1 MSNPIQPVL
10 LHRTLSLRFHCRTC
24 LASTKT
30 PLKKTIKMRSMQV
43 LRRLATASALRASA
57 TSVGRSAPR
66 ALSAALPQVMAR
78 LPTQQTRSF
87 ASRFPADNELFGED
101 YDEEDDEEFA
111 IQYPPATARV
121 QGQAPRFKAA
131 AVFNDD
137 ITEITLDDYRGKYVV
152 MFFYPKDFTYVC
164 PTEIIAFNDRAA
176 DFEAVNTQLIAV
188 STDSPESHLAWTK
201 LPRNKGGLGK
211 MDIPIVAD
219 ITKIISAKYGVLLED
234 AGIALRG
241 LFIID
246 PQGVLQQITINN
258 LPIGRSVDETLRLI
272 KALQFVEEHGE
283 VCPANWQPGDKTIL
297 ANPKDSHKYFST
309 VKDDDDADVDA
320 GLLSVVKSKKDF
332 ESLVKSGKPVVAKF
346 EAPWCGKCQQIQ
358 PFVLELAAKHQDVTF
373 AKLDV
378 SYPEV
383 EQLKDELE
391 VGAFPE
397 FRFYKGG
404 KEVGKRVSGYKKSH
418 LKEAVEKLQ

>member
-1 MSNPIQPVL
+1 
-10 LHRTLSLRFHCRTC
+10 
-24 LASTKT
+24 
-30 PLKKTIKMRSMQV
+30 MRSVQV
-43 LRRLATASALRASA
+43 LRRLAAARPSAAAALRAS
-57 TSVGRSAPR
+57 
-66 ALSAALPQVMAR
+66 SAASPLTAAR
-78 LPTQQTRSF
+78 SQAVATPALVQQQMHMQSRLF
-87 ASRFPADNELFGED
+87 ASSRFTVDDDDEDYFGEGD
-101 YDEEDDEEFA
+101 DEDDFA
-111 IQYPPATARV
+111 IQYPPSTARV
-121 QGQAPRFKAA
+121 QGLAPKFTAA
-131 AVFNDD
+131 AVYNDD
-137 ITEITLDDYRGKYVV
+137 ISEISLEDYRGKYVV
-152 MFFYPKDFTYVC
+152 VFFYPKDFTYVC

-176 DFEAVNTQLIAV
+176 DFEAINTQLIAV

-246 PQGVLQQITINN
+246 PQGVVQQITINN

-297 ANPKDSHKYFST
+297 ANPKDSYKYFST
-309 VKDDDDADVDA
+309 VEDAEDSDADS
-320 GLLSVVKSKKDF
+320 GLTVVKTKSDF

-358 PFVLELAAKHQDVTF
+358 PFVLELAAKHPDVTF

-418 LKEAVEKLQ
+418 LKEAVEKLD

>member
-1 MSNPIQPVL
+1 
-10 LHRTLSLRFHCRTC
+10 
-24 LASTKT
+24 
-30 PLKKTIKMRSMQV
+30 MRSVQM
-43 LRRLATASALRASA
+43 LRRLVAARPSAVAALRASSS
-57 TSVGRSAPR
+57 T
-66 ALSAALPQVMAR
+66 SAASLAAAR
-78 LPTQQTRSF
+78 SQFANISPALVQQLQMQSRSF
-87 ASRFPADNELFGED
+87 ASGSRFSIDDGDEDYFGED
-101 YDEEDDEEFA
+101 DDEEDFA

-121 QGQAPRFKAA
+121 QGPAPKFTAA

-137 ITEITLDDYRGKYVV
+137 ITEISLEDYRGKYVV
-152 MFFYPKDFTYVC
+152 VFFYPKDFTYVC

-176 DFEAVNTQLIAV
+176 EFEALNTQLIAV

-219 ITKIISAKYGVLLED
+219 ITKIISAKYGVLVED
-234 AGIALRG
+234 DGVALRG

-246 PQGVLQQITINN
+246 TQGVLQQITVNN
-258 LPIGRSVDETLRLI
+258 MPIGRSVDETLRLI
-272 KALQFVEEHGE
+272 QALQFVEEHGE
-283 VCPANWQPGDKTIL
+283 VCPANWQPGEKTIL

-309 VKDDDDADVDA
+309 VEDAEDDADADA
-320 GLLSVVKSKKDF
+320 GLTVVTTKSQF
-332 ESLVKSGKPVVAKF
+332 ESLVKSGKSVVAKF

-358 PFVLELAAKHQDVTF
+358 PFVLELAAKHENVTF

-418 LKEAVEKLQ
+418 LKEAVAKLE

>member
-1 MSNPIQPVL
+1 
-10 LHRTLSLRFHCRTC
+10 
-24 LASTKT
+24 
-30 PLKKTIKMRSMQV
+30 MRSVQV
-43 LRRLATASALRASA
+43 LRRLAAVRPSAAAALRASSSIA
-57 TSVGRSAPR
+57 SPLTAARSQAFAAPS
-66 ALSAALPQVMAR
+66 LVQQQMQMQSR
-78 LPTQQTRSF
+78 LF
-87 ASRFPADNELFGED
+87 ASSRFTVDDDDEDYFGED
-101 YDEEDDEEFA
+101 DDEDDFA
-111 IQYPPATARV
+111 IQYPPSTARV
-121 QGQAPRFKAA
+121 QGPAPKFTAA
-131 AVFNDD
+131 AVYNDD
-137 ITEITLDDYRGKYVV
+137 ITEISLEDYRGKYVV
-152 MFFYPKDFTYVC
+152 VFFYPKDFTYVC

-176 DFEAVNTQLIAV
+176 DFEAINTQLIAV

-234 AGIALRG
+234 AGVALRG

-246 PQGVLQQITINN
+246 PQGVLQQITVNN

-283 VCPANWQPGDKTIL
+283 VCPANWQPGDKTIT

-309 VKDDDDADVDA
+309 VEDVEDSDADA
-320 GLLSVVKSKKDF
+320 GLTVVKTKSEF

-358 PFVLELAAKHQDVTF
+358 PFVLELAAKHSDVTF

-418 LKEAVEKLQ
+418 LKEAVEKLD

>member
-1 MSNPIQPVL
+1 
-10 LHRTLSLRFHCRTC
+10 
-24 LASTKT
+24 
-30 PLKKTIKMRSMQV
+30 MRSVQV
-43 LRRLATASALRASA
+43 LRRLAAARPSAAAALRAS
-57 TSVGRSAPR
+57 
-66 ALSAALPQVMAR
+66 SAASPLTAAR
-78 LPTQQTRSF
+78 SQAVATPALVQQQMHMQSRLF
-87 ASRFPADNELFGED
+87 ASSRFTVDDDDEDYFGEGD
-101 YDEEDDEEFA
+101 DEDDFA
-111 IQYPPATARV
+111 IQYPPSTAHV
-121 QGQAPRFKAA
+121 QGLAPKFTAA
-131 AVFNDD
+131 AVYND
-137 ITEITLDDYRGKYVV
+137 EISEISLEDYRGKYVV
-152 MFFYPKDFTYVC
+152 VFFYPKDFTYVC

-246 PQGVLQQITINN
+246 PQGVVQQITINN

-309 VKDDDDADVDA
+309 VEDAEDSDADS
-320 GLLSVVKSKKDF
+320 GLTVVKTKSDF

-358 PFVLELAAKHQDVTF
+358 PFVLELAAKHPDVTF

-418 LKEAVEKLQ
+418 LKEAVEKLD

>member
-1 MSNPIQPVL
+1 
-10 LHRTLSLRFHCRTC
+10 
-24 LASTKT
+24 
-30 PLKKTIKMRSMQV
+30 MRSVQV
-43 LRRLATASALRASA
+43 LRRLAAATALRASA
-57 TSVGRSAPR
+57 STASSGAAALVSRSAPR
-66 ALSAALPQVMAR
+66 AFAALPQSP
-78 LPTQQTRSF
+78 LQTRSF
-87 ASRFPADNELFGED
+87 ASRFAANGDDDDVFGED
-101 YDEEDDEEFA
+101 YDEEDEDDEYT
-111 IQYPPATARV
+111 IQYPPAAARV
-121 QGQAPRFKAA
+121 QAPAPRFKAA
-131 AVFNDD
+131 AVLNDD
-137 ITEITLDDYRGKYVV
+137 ITEIALDDYRGKYVV
-152 MFFYPKDFTYVC
+152 VFFYPKDFTYVC

-176 DFEAVNTQLIAV
+176 EFEAVNTQLIAV

-219 ITKIISAKYGVLLED
+219 ITKLISAKYGVLLES

-246 PQGVLQQITINN
+246 PQGVLQQVTINN

-297 ANPKDSHKYFST
+297 ANPKDAHKYFAT
-309 VKDDDDADVDA
+309 VTDDDDADSADA
-320 GLLSVVKSKKDF
+320 GLLAVVKTKQDF
-332 ESLVKSGKPVVAKF
+332 EQLVQSGKPVVAKF

-358 PFVLELAAKHQDVTF
+358 PFVLELAAKHAGAVTF

-378 SYPEV
+378 SFPEV

-418 LKEAVEKLQ
+418 LKEAVEKLL

>member
-1 MSNPIQPVL
+1 
-10 LHRTLSLRFHCRTC
+10 
-24 LASTKT
+24 
-30 PLKKTIKMRSMQV
+30 MRSVQM
-43 LRRLATASALRASA
+43 LRRLVAARPATTSAAAAAFRAS
-57 TSVGRSAPR
+57 TSVRAAAPLAAHFPASRSLVP
-66 ALSAALPQVMAR
+66 AAFQQQSR
-78 LPTQQTRSF
+78 LF
-87 ASRFPADNELFGED
+87 ASSRFPVDDDDDDDD
-101 YDEEDDEEFA
+101 YYFDGDGDDEEYA

-121 QGQAPRFKAA
+121 QGKAPKFTAA
-131 AVFNDD
+131 AVYNDD
-137 ITEITLDDYRGKYVV
+137 ITEISLEDYRGKYVV
-152 MFFYPKDFTYVC
+152 VFFYPKDFTYVC

-201 LPRNKGGLGK
+201 LSRNKGGLGK

-219 ITKIISAKYGVLLED
+219 ITKLISAKYGVLLEND
-234 AGIALRG
+234 GVALRG

-246 PQGVLQQITINN
+246 TEGTLQQITINN

-272 KALQFVEEHGE
+272 KALQFNEEHGE
-283 VCPANWQPGDKTIL
+283 VCPANWQPGDKTIQ

-309 VKDDDDADVDA
+309 VDDADDVDADA
-320 GLLSVVKSKKDF
+320 GLAVVKTKKDF
-332 ESLVKSGKPVVAKF
+332 EKLVQSGKPVVAKF

-358 PFVLELAAKHQDVTF
+358 PFVLELAGKHTDITF

-378 SYPEV
+378 SHPEV

-404 KEVGKRVSGYKKSH
+404 KEVGSRVSGYKKSL
-418 LKEAVEKLQ
+418 LKEQVSKLE

>member
-1 MSNPIQPVL
+1 
-10 LHRTLSLRFHCRTC
+10 
-24 LASTKT
+24 
-30 PLKKTIKMRSMQV
+30 MRSVQM
-43 LRRLATASALRASA
+43 LRRLVAARPSAVAALRASA
-57 TSVGRSAPR
+57 S
-66 ALSAALPQVMAR
+66 SAAPLAAAR
-78 LPTQQTRSF
+78 SQFAAAPALVQQLQMQSRSF
-87 ASRFPADNELFGED
+87 AGGRFSVDDDDEDYFGED
-101 YDEEDDEEFA
+101 EEEDDFA
-111 IQYPPATARV
+111 IQYPPSNARV
-121 QGQAPRFKAA
+121 QGPAPKFTAA
-131 AVFNDD
+131 AVYNDD
-137 ITEITLDDYRGKYVV
+137 ITEISLEDYRGKYVV
-152 MFFYPKDFTYVC
+152 VFFYPKDFTYVC

-176 DFEAVNTQLIAV
+176 EFEAINTQLIAV

-234 AGIALRG
+234 AGVALRG

-246 PQGVLQQITINN
+246 PQGVLQQITVNN

-272 KALQFVEEHGE
+272 QALQFVEEHGE
-283 VCPANWQPGDKTIL
+283 VCPANWQPGEKTIL

-309 VKDDDDADVDA
+309 VEDAEDEDADA
-320 GLLSVVKSKKDF
+320 GLTVVKTKSQF

-358 PFVLELAAKHQDVTF
+358 PFVLELAAKHPDVTF

-378 SYPEV
+378 SHAEV

-418 LKEAVEKLQ
+418 LKEAVEKLE

>member
-1 MSNPIQPVL
+1 
-10 LHRTLSLRFHCRTC
+10 
-24 LASTKT
+24 
-30 PLKKTIKMRSMQV
+30 MRSVQM
-43 LRRLATASALRASA
+43 LRRLVAARPTATAASTAFRANARAASSVTPLVARSNALAAHMSAFA
-57 TSVGRSAPR
+57 
-66 ALSAALPQVMAR
+66 
-78 LPTQQTRSF
+78 QQSRMF
-87 ASRFPADNELFGED
+87 ASSRISIED
-101 YDEEDDEEFA
+101 DDDDYFDEDDEDDEYA

-121 QGQAPRFKAA
+121 QGKAPKFTAA
-131 AVFNDD
+131 AVYNDD
-137 ITEITLDDYRGKYVV
+137 ITEISLEDYRGKYVV
-152 MFFYPKDFTYVC
+152 VFFYPKDFTYVC

-201 LPRNKGGLGK
+201 LSRSKGGLGK

-219 ITKIISAKYGVLLED
+219 ITKIISAKYGVLMEND
-234 AGIALRG
+234 GIALRG

-246 PQGVLQQITINN
+246 TEGTLQQITINN

-272 KALQFVEEHGE
+272 KALQFNEEHGE
-283 VCPANWQPGDKTIL
+283 VCPANWQPGDKTIQ
-297 ANPKDSHKYFST
+297 ANPKDSYKYFST
-309 VKDDDDADVDA
+309 VEDADDVDDDA
-320 GLLSVVKSKKDF
+320 GLAVVKTKKDF
-332 ESLVKSGKPVVAKF
+332 EKLVQSGKPVVAKF

-358 PFVLELAAKHQDVTF
+358 PFVLELAGKHTDITF

-404 KEVGKRVSGYKKSH
+404 KEVGSRVSGYKKSL
-418 LKEAVEKLQ
+418 LKEQVSKLE

>member
-1 MSNPIQPVL
+1 
-10 LHRTLSLRFHCRTC
+10 
-24 LASTKT
+24 
-30 PLKKTIKMRSMQV
+30 MRSVQM
-43 LRRLATASALRASA
+43 LRRLVAARPSAVAALRAS
-57 TSVGRSAPR
+57 T
-66 ALSAALPQVMAR
+66 SAAPLAAAR
-78 LPTQQTRSF
+78 SQSASVTPALVQQLQMRAF
-87 ASRFPADNELFGED
+87 ASGSRFSVDDGDEDYFGED
-101 YDEEDDEEFA
+101 DDEDDFA

-121 QGQAPRFKAA
+121 QAPAPKFTAA
-131 AVFNDD
+131 AVLNDD
-137 ITEITLDDYRGKYVV
+137 ITEISLEDYRGKYVV
-152 MFFYPKDFTYVC
+152 VFFYPKDFTYVC

-176 DFEAVNTQLIAV
+176 EFEALNTQLIAV

-219 ITKIISAKYGVLLED
+219 ITKIISAKYGVLVED
-234 AGIALRG
+234 AGVALRG

-246 PQGVLQQITINN
+246 TQGVLQQITVNN
-258 LPIGRSVDETLRLI
+258 MPIGRSVDETLRLI
-272 KALQFVEEHGE
+272 QALQFVEKHGE
-283 VCPANWQPGDKTIL
+283 VCPANWQPGEKTIL
-297 ANPKDSHKYFST
+297 ANPKDSHNQ
-309 VKDDDDADVDA
+309 
-320 GLLSVVKSKKDF
+320 F

-358 PFVLELAAKHQDVTF
+358 PFVLELAAKHEDVTF

-383 EQLKDELE
+383 EQIKDELE

-418 LKEAVEKLQ
+418 LKEAVEKLD

>member
-1 MSNPIQPVL
+1 
-10 LHRTLSLRFHCRTC
+10 
-24 LASTKT
+24 
-30 PLKKTIKMRSMQV
+30 MRSVQM
-43 LRRLATASALRASA
+43 LRRLVAARPAAAAAALRAS
-57 TSVGRSAPR
+57 
-66 ALSAALPQVMAR
+66 SAAAVTPALASRSFAPVSALAQQ
-78 LPTQQTRSF
+78 LQTRSF
-87 ASRFPADNELFGED
+87 ASRFSVDDDDEDYFGED
-101 YDEEDDEEFA
+101 EDEDYA

-121 QGQAPRFKAA
+121 QGLAPKFTAA
-131 AVFNDD
+131 AVLNDD
-137 ITEITLDDYRGKYVV
+137 ITEISLEDYRGKYVV
-152 MFFYPKDFTYVC
+152 VFFYPKDFTYVC

-176 DFEAVNTQLIAV
+176 EFEALNTQLIAV

-246 PQGVLQQITINN
+246 AQGVLQQMTVNN

-283 VCPANWQPGDKTIL
+283 VCPANWQPGEKTIQ

-309 VKDDDDADVDA
+309 VEDADAADDAEA
-320 GLLSVVKSKKDF
+320 GLLALVKSKADF
-332 ESLVKSGKPVVAKF
+332 ARLVESGKPVVAKF

-358 PFVLELAAKHQDVTF
+358 PFVLELAAKHRDVTF

-378 SYPEV
+378 SIPEV

-404 KEVGKRVSGYKKSH
+404 KEVGKRVSGYKKAY
-418 LKEAVEKLQ
+418 LKDAVEKLA